1 MVETNK
7 NIVELFPLDIDN
19 YNLSTDIPII
29 IDEFWTSKQRQ
40 GNSLHEISYRACF
53 KPQLPNY
60 FIKKYTNEGDIVY
73 DPFTG
78 RGTTIIEA
86 ALMNRNVISNDINP
100 LSRILCE
107 SRLYIPNI
115 KDIENRI
122 DSVKITSGIE
132 CDLDLLHFYHQD
144 TLDEILSFRN
154 YFISKKNEIDY
165 IDKWLQMVI
174 SNRLTGHSKGFLS
187 VYTLPPN
194 QAVSIER
201 QKKINKQ
208 RNQKPE
214 YRNLKE
220 IVLKKTKQLIKDI
233 NNEHITNLN
242 TVRIN
247 SLFLTKD
254 AKNTPEIEDN
264 SVKLTVTSPPFLD
277 VIKYDD
283 DNWLR
288 CWFNNIDSKEIG
300 KNITMSKKLE
310 DWNNVMNDVL
320 KELYRI
326 TQPNGYVA
334 FEVGEIKN
342 GKIKLEQEI
351 LRLALKNSFSCESI
365 LINQQNFTKTSNI
378 WGVKN
383 NSSGTN
389 TNRIVVLKK

>member
-144 TLDEILSFRN
+144 TLNEILSFRN
-154 YFISKKNEIDY
+154 YFISKSKKNEIDY
-165 IDKWLQMVI
+165 IDKWLQMII

-254 AKNTPEIEDN
+254 ARNTPEIEDN

-310 DWNNVMNDVL
+310 DWNNVMSDVL

-351 LRLALKNSFSCESI
+351 RKYYKTNAFP
-365 LINQQNFTKTSNI
+365 TK
-378 WGVKN
+378 
-383 NSSGTN
+383 
-389 TNRIVVLKK
+389 RAPF